1 MYQKLLTKEIIN
13 KLPLDVTDEKNAPII
28 VKFFGGG
35 SYRFYVVAAHAIVRE
50 TSNCVKLSEMDK
62 YEIEDIHFYGYVTGL
77 VEDEWGEA
85 SYEELKA
92 LKFPPFG
99 LGIERDMHFGMKRT
113 VSQVIAKET
122 Y

>member
-1 MYQKLLTKEIIN
+1 MYQKLMTKEVIN
-13 KLPLDVTDEKNAPII
+13 KMPLEATDEKNAPII

-35 SYRFYVVAAHAIVRE
+35 SYRLYVVAAHAIVKG
-50 TSNCVKLSEMDK
+50 TLNCVKLSEMEK

-77 VEDEWGEA
+77 GFDEWGET
-85 SYEELKA
+85 SFEELRA
-92 LKFPPFG
+92 IKFPPFN
-99 LGIERDMHFGMKRT
+99 LGVERDMHFGMKRT